1 MANEEPFGAQGKAF
15 VGKTCLD
22 TTHLANNLED
32 GGGTQRHHGSRDGKQ
47 SSLRRWR
54 GGEGEPG
61 KNGGGVSVSLT
72 ALLSLRETV
81 SVPVSQDTIGPN
93 SNCVSL
99 IGRALFLATIES
111 YLASVSYI
119 ALLLP
124 SFSEMPP
131 SR

>member
-1 MANEEPFGAQGKAF
+1 MDRG
-15 VGKTCLD
+15 
-22 TTHLANNLED
+22 
-32 GGGTQRHHGSRDGKQ
+32 
-47 SSLRRWR
+47 R
-54 GGEGEPG
+54 GGARG
-61 KNGGGVSVSLT
+61 KWGGVSVSLT

-99 IGRALFLATIES
+99 IGRALFLVTIES

-124 SFSEMPP
+124 SFSERPP
-131 SR
+131 SL